1 MRANQAAVRETFRE
15 SVLAMMRSVLQFFSI
30 LALGVMTLSV
40 LALMLPWL
48 NSHGVQAMV
57 PGTGL
62 HMGSAVLGLAVGL
75 GFGILARYHWA
86 DIPRRMVTWFLVRER
101 QFFYYALIAGC
112 LGVLLF
118 Y

>member
-1 MRANQAAVRETFRE
+1 
-15 SVLAMMRSVLQFFSI
+15 MMRSVFQFCSI

-40 LALMLPWL
+40 VALMLPWL
-48 NSHGVQAMV
+48 ESHGIRSGLA

-62 HMGSAVLGLAVGL
+62 QMESAVFGLAVGL
-75 GFGILARYHWA
+75 LLGVLARYHWA
-86 DIPRRMVTWFLVRER
+86 DIPRRVVTWFLVRER
-101 QFFYYALIAGC
+101 QFFYYALIGGC